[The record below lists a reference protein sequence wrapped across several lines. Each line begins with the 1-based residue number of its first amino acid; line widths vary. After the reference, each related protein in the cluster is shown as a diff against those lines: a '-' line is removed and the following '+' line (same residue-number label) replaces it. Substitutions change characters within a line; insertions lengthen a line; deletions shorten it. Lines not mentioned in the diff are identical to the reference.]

1 MRNGELIQFSSG
13 RYYQGHGVLSKLG
26 QEALLLGTH
35 ALVVADDT
43 VWAKA
48 ERLIAP
54 SLESAGVKLTRYAF
68 QGLCSSSRYKAAAE
82 LGQKNGCDL
91 VIGCGGGRAVDTA
104 KIASDLM
111 GVRCITIPSS
121 ASTCASTAWLSVHY
135 EEGGAMIGNYWTKLS
150 PFSTFADLDLLWADC
165 PQRCNIAGTI
175 DAMAK
180 YPEIAYNIQKNTVYA
195 RNAFSDTAA
204 VIAKHLFDQLLT
216 LGRMLFLEKDTPHSE
231 ADVES
236 LLALNLEITGLTS
249 VLACGGKQAA
259 VSHMLY
265 AYVCEMYPELAVQW
279 MHGEIVGA
287 SLLYQLKLI
296 NAPEEVLQQFATF
309 LHECGAPASMSDLGI
324 PADDASVESMLA
336 FLQKR
341 LPVES
346 EEEAVQLRALSG
358 WLMGKKD
365 TTESNS

>member
-26 QEALLLGTH
+26 QEARLLGTH

-48 ERLIAP
+48 EGKIAP
-54 SLESAGVKLTRYAF
+54 ALASAGVQLTRYAF
-68 QGLCSSSRYKAAAE
+68 QGLCSPSRYEAAAE
-82 LGQKNGCDL
+82 LGRQSGCDL
-91 VIGCGGGRAVDTA
+91 VIGCGGGRAVDTG

-111 GVRCITIPSS
+111 GVRCITVPASV
-121 ASTCASTAWLSVHY
+121 STCASTAWLSVHY
-135 EEGGAMIGNYWTKLS
+135 EENGTMIGNYWTKLS
-150 PFSTFADLDLLWADC
+150 PFATFADLDLLWDDC
-165 PQRCNIAGTI
+165 PQSCNVAGTI

-180 YPEIAYNIQKNTVYA
+180 YPEIAYNLQKGTAYA
-195 RNAFSDTAA
+195 SNAFSDSAA
-204 VIAKHLFDQLLT
+204 VLARHLFDQLLDV
-216 LGRMLFLEKDTPHSE
+216 GERLFLSPEGGSVDDAE
-231 ADVES
+231 RLV
-236 LLALNLEITGLTS
+236 ALNLQVTGLTS

-265 AYVCEMYPELAVQW
+265 AYVCRMYPELAVRW

-296 NAPEEVLQQFATF
+296 DAPQEVFDRFHAF
-309 LHECGAPASMSDLGI
+309 MKACGAPMSMSDLGI
-324 PADDASVESMLA
+324 PADEKSLESMLD
-336 FLQKR
+336 FLQTK

-346 EEEAVQLRALSG
+346 EAEGARLRALSG
-358 WLMGKKD
+358 WLIGKA
-365 TTESNS
+365 